1 MEDATIDKREGNS
14 TVVERFTLPNGVRVI
29 NEEIPWVESVSLGF
43 FFLVGST
50 SEPKRLSGISHF
62 LEHMVFKGSEKRSA
76 KDIVM
81 EIESLGGIINAATGK
96 EFTHF
101 YVRIYHKHIGEALDI
116 LTDLVFCPIID
127 DTDIKREK
135 GVVLEEI
142 MMGEDNP
149 DEFIIERFH
158 LNVYGDTPLGRKIIG
173 SEATV
178 NGFTRE
184 NLFAFHDRHYH
195 PANLV
200 ISAAGHLTAK
210 QLRALLEGSFRNAH
224 KWRTVKKPRIAKPR
238 FGADFHPTRFQLTKD
253 VEQTTLMVGFP
264 SVAITDPDRYTFALI
279 DAHLS
284 GGMSSRLFQEIREKR
299 GLAYSVD
306 SNQAPLSKCGLY
318 TIEAGMAAENARRV
332 AKILAKELK
341 RIAMSGVPPKALKN
355 ACEYMKGVNLLAL
368 ENSISR
374 MGRNAMNE
382 IYFNRVVP
390 LSELLQALDN
400 VKSNHTK
407 TLAKRIFNPKQLA
420 CGILT
425 SNDAKGNKDGLLNV
439 VCEEL
444 ARI

>member
-1 MEDATIDKREGNS
+1 MEGATIDKREGNS
-14 TVVERFTLPNGVRVI
+14 TIVERFTLPNGVRVI

-50 SEPKRLSGISHF
+50 CEPKRLSGISHF

-101 YVRIYHKHIGEALDI
+101 YARIYHKHLGQALDI
-116 LTDLVFCPIID
+116 ITDLVFRPVMD
-127 DTDIKREK
+127 EADIKREK

-149 DEFIIERFH
+149 EEFIIERFH
-158 LNVYGDTPLGRKIIG
+158 RNVYGDTPLGRKIVG
-173 SEATV
+173 TEATV

-184 NLFAFHDRHYH
+184 NLFSFHGQHYH
-195 PANLV
+195 PSNLV
-200 ISAAGHLTAK
+200 ISAAGHINAQ
-210 QLRALLEGSFRNAH
+210 QLRVLLEEGFRNARMW
-224 KWRTVKKPRIAKPR
+224 KPVKKPRVVRPR
-238 FGADFHPTRFQLTKD
+238 FDPEFHPMRFQLTKD
-253 VEQTTLMVGFP
+253 VEQTTLMLGFP
-264 SVAITDPDRYTFALI
+264 SVAITDPKRYTFALI
-279 DAHLS
+279 DAYLS
-284 GGMSSRLFQEIREKR
+284 GGMSSRLFQEVREKR

-332 AKILAKELK
+332 AKIIAKELK
-341 RIAMSGVPPKALKN
+341 RIAANGVQPKALRN

-382 IYFNRVVP
+382 IYFKRAVP

-400 VKSNHTK
+400 VKPSDTK
-407 TLAKRIFNPKQLA
+407 ALAKRIFNPKRLA

-425 SNDAKGNKDGLLNV
+425 SNNAKGKGDGLLGE
-439 VCEEL
+439 VCKEL
-444 ARI
+444 ANL